1 MKRLSALLLVL
12 ALFAVAC
19 GDDDA
24 ADAGGDGEGQRIVSL
39 SPTATEILFAIGAG
53 DDVVAVDQFSYH
65 PDDAPVTDLDGFAPN
80 VEAVAD
86 FEPDLVVMQSNAD
99 VQAGLEA
106 LGIEVIV
113 QDAAASIPDTYTQI
127 EALGAA
133 TDRIGDAAELV
144 SEMQTAID
152 ALIADAPDASGL
164 TYYHEL
170 DNTLFSVTSTTF
182 VGEIYSLF
190 GLTNVADPADD
201 GSAFGYPQL
210 SDEFLVDADPDL
222 IFLADTK
229 CCGQTADTVGARPG
243 WDQLGAV
250 QAGHVI
256 ELDDDIASRWG
267 PRIVEFAEAIA
278 GALAEVPAPA

>member
-24 ADAGGDGEGQRIVSL
+24 ADAGGDGEGPRIVSL

-53 DDVVAVDQFSYH
+53 EDVVAVDQFSYY
-65 PDDAPVTDLDGFAPN
+65 PDEAPVTDLDGFAPN

-113 QDAAASIPDTYTQI
+113 QDAAASIPDTYSQI
-127 EALGAA
+127 EALGAS
-133 TDRIGDAAELV
+133 TGRVGDAAELV
-144 SEMQTAID
+144 SEMQSAID
-152 ALIADAPDASGL
+152 GLIADAPDASGL

-170 DNTLFSVTSTTF
+170 DDTLFSVTSATF

-210 SDEFLVDADPDL
+210 NDEFLVDADPDL

-250 QAGHVI
+250 QAGNII